1 VTGTAPPGRLARLIP
16 AVEWLPGYRR
26 QDLPRDA
33 VAGLTTAAVILPKAM
48 AYAALAGLP
57 VQVGLYTALVPT
69 AVYAMLGS
77 SRRLSV
83 STTTTLGILTAT
95 EIALLV
101 PDGDPG
107 KALAVAS
114 TLAVMV
120 GAVLLLASV
129 LRLGFLANFISE
141 PVLVGFKA
149 GIGCV
154 IVVDQVPKLLGLH
167 FAKGGFFENVLS
179 IVGHIPETS
188 LPTLAVAAGTL
199 AVMITL
205 PKVARGIPAPLV
217 AVAAGIGASGLLGL
231 QAHGVG
237 VVGAIPAGLPGLV
250 LPDRALMQQ
259 LWPGALGIG
268 LMSFVESI
276 AAGRAF
282 APAGELRPNANQELF
297 ATGIANAANG
307 CFGGMPAGGGTSQT
321 AVNSRAGACT
331 QMAGVVTAASTV
343 AVLLFLSPLISL
355 MPNATLAA
363 VVIAT
368 SVGLISPADIKAIRE
383 VRQTDAW
390 WAVAATAGVMVIGT
404 LQGILSAALLSM
416 AYLLYQFH
424 DPPVY
429 AVRRKPGTDVFR
441 RESTDHPE
449 DEAFPGLLIVRTE
462 GRIYFGN
469 AQRIADKM
477 APILRASRPEV
488 IVLDCGAVPDI
499 EFTALKMLTE
509 SEERL
514 RRGGTELWLAALN
527 PAALEIIN
535 RASLGRTLG
544 RERMYFN
551 VPRAVDAYLA
561 RRATGAGGSRQ

>member
-1 VTGTAPPGRLARLIP
+1 VTANGRPGRLSRLIP
-16 AVEWLPGYRR
+16 ALEWLPGYRR
-26 QDLPRDA
+26 EDLPRDV

-57 VQVGLYTALVPT
+57 VQVGLYSALVPT

-77 SRRLSV
+77 SGRLSV

-95 EIALLV
+95 EIAMLV
-101 PDGDPG
+101 PDGNPAQ
-107 KALAVAS
+107 ALAVAS

-120 GAVLLLASV
+120 GVVLLLASV

-141 PVLVGFKA
+141 PVLVGFKS

-154 IVVDQVPKLLGLH
+154 IVVDQVPKLLGIH

-179 IVGHIPETS
+179 IVGHIPELS
-188 LPTLAVAAGTL
+188 LPTLAVAAGTMAL
-199 AVMITL
+199 MIVL
-205 PKVARGIPAPLV
+205 PRLARGVPAPLV
-217 AVAAGIGASGLLGL
+217 AVAAGISASGLLGL

-237 VVGAIPAGLPGLV
+237 VVGAIPAGLPSLV
-250 LPDRALMQQ
+250 LPDQALMQQ

-282 APAGELRPNANQELF
+282 AAAGELRPNANQELF
-297 ATGIANAANG
+297 ATGVANAANG
-307 CFGGMPAGGGTSQT
+307 FFGGMPAGGGTSQT

-383 VRQTDAW
+383 VRHTDAW

-416 AYLLYQFH
+416 AYMMYQFH

-429 AVRRKPGTDVFR
+429 VLRRKPGTDVFR
-441 RESTDHPE
+441 RESADHPE

-469 AQRIADKM
+469 AQRIADKI
-477 APILRASRPEV
+477 APILQAARPKV
-488 IVLDCGAVPDI
+488 AVLDCGAVPDI

-509 SEERL
+509 AEERL

-527 PAALEIIN
+527 PAALEIVN

-561 RRATGAGGSRQ
+561 RRGTTARDNRS

>member
-1 VTGTAPPGRLARLIP
+1 VTGTATPGSLARLVP
-16 AVEWLPGYRR
+16 AVAWLPGYRR
-26 QDLPRDA
+26 KDLPRDV

-69 AVYAMLGS
+69 AIYALLGS

-120 GAVLLLASV
+120 GAVLVLASV

-167 FAKGGFFENVLS
+167 FSKGGFFENVLS

-199 AVMITL
+199 AVMVVL
-205 PKVARGIPAPLV
+205 PRLSRGIPAPLV

-237 VVGAIPAGLPGLV
+237 VVGAIPAGLPGLAF
-250 LPDRALMQQ
+250 PDRALMQQ

-297 ATGIANAANG
+297 ATGVANAANG
-307 CFGGMPAGGGTSQT
+307 LFGGMPAGGGTSQT

-383 VRQTDAW
+383 VRHTDAW
-390 WAVAATAGVMVIGT
+390 WAVAAMAGVMVIGT

-416 AYLLYQFH
+416 AYMMFQFH

-429 AVRRKPGTDVFR
+429 VLRRKPGTDVFR
-441 RESTDHPE
+441 RESADHPE

-469 AQRIADKM
+469 AQRIADKF
-477 APILRASRPEV
+477 APLLLASSPEV
-488 IVLDCGAVPDI
+488 IIFDCGAVPDI
-499 EFTALKMLTE
+499 EFTALKMMTE

-514 RRGGTELWLAALN
+514 RRGGIELWLAALN
-527 PAALEIIN
+527 PAALEIVN
-535 RASLGRTLG
+535 RAPLGRTLG

-551 VPRAVDAYLA
+551 VPGAVNAYLA
-561 RRATGAGGSRQ
+561 RCAAKAGDTRQ

>member
-1 VTGTAPPGRLARLIP
+1 MTGTATHGRLARLIP
-16 AVEWLPGYRR
+16 ALEWLPGYRR
-26 QDLPRDA
+26 QDLPRDL

-69 AVYAMLGS
+69 AVYAVLGS

-83 STTTTLGILTAT
+83 STTTTLGILTAS
-95 EIALLV
+95 EIAFVV
-101 PDGDPG
+101 PDGSP
-107 KALAVAS
+107 AQVLAAAS

-154 IVVDQVPKLLGLH
+154 IVVDQIPKLLGIH

-188 LPTLAVAAGTL
+188 WPTLAVAAGTL
-199 AVMITL
+199 AVMIIL
-205 PKVARGIPAPLV
+205 PRMTVGIPAPLV

-231 QAHGVG
+231 QAHGVA
-237 VVGAIPAGLPGLV
+237 VVGVIPAGLPGLV
-250 LPDRALMQQ
+250 VPDHALMQQ

-276 AAGRAF
+276 ASGRAF
-282 APAGELRPNANQELF
+282 APAGELRPNANQELL
-297 ATGIANAANG
+297 ATGIANATSG
-307 CFGGMPAGGGTSQT
+307 FFGGMPAGGGTSQT
-321 AVNSRAGACT
+321 AVNSQAGART

-355 MPNATLAA
+355 MPDATLAA

-368 SVGLISPADIKAIRE
+368 SVGLISPRDIRAIRE
-383 VRQTDAW
+383 IRRTEAW
-390 WAVAATAGVMVIGT
+390 WAVAAMGGVMVIGT
-404 LQGILSAALLSM
+404 LPGILSAALLSM
-416 AYLLYQFH
+416 AYLMYQFH

-429 AVRRKPGTDVFR
+429 VLRRKPETDVFR
-441 RESTDHPE
+441 RESAEHPE

-477 APILRASRPEV
+477 APLIRTMRPD
-488 IVLDCGAVPDI
+488 VLIFDCGAVPDI

-509 SEERL
+509 AEERL
-514 RRGGTELWLAALN
+514 RKGGTKLWLAALN
-527 PAALEIIN
+527 PAALEIVN
-535 RASLGRTLG
+535 RAPLGRTLG

-551 VPRAVDAYLA
+551 VPGAVDAYLA
-561 RRATGAGGSRQ
+561 RRATTALDK

>member
-1 VTGTAPPGRLARLIP
+1 VTGAAAPGRLARLIP
-16 AVEWLPGYRR
+16 ALAWLPGYRR
-26 QDLPRDA
+26 EDLPRDL
-33 VAGLTTAAVILPKAM
+33 VAGLTTSAVILPKSM

-57 VQVGLYTALVPT
+57 VQIGLYTALVPT
-69 AVYAMLGS
+69 AVYALLGS

-83 STTTTLGILTAT
+83 STTTTLGILTAA

-101 PDGDPG
+101 PDGNPG
-107 KALAVAS
+107 RALAVAS

-154 IVVDQVPKLLGLH
+154 IVVDQVPKLLGIH

-179 IVGHIPETS
+179 TVWHIPETS
-188 LPTLAVAAGTL
+188 FTTLAVAACTI
-199 AVMITL
+199 AVMIVL
-205 PKVARGIPAPLV
+205 PRLARGIPAPLL

-237 VVGAIPAGLPGLV
+237 VVGAIPPGLPGLV
-250 LPDRALMQQ
+250 LPDHALMQQ

-307 CFGGMPAGGGTSQT
+307 FFGGMPAGGGTSQT

-355 MPNATLAA
+355 MPSATLAA
-363 VVIAT
+363 VVIVT
-368 SVGLISPADIKAIRE
+368 SVGLISPGDIRAIRA
-383 VRQTDAW
+383 VRRTEAW
-390 WAVAATAGVMVIGT
+390 WAIAATAGVMVIGT
-404 LQGILSAALLSM
+404 LAGIAAAVMLSM
-416 AYLLYQFH
+416 LNLLQQAN

-429 AVRRKPGTDVFR
+429 ELARKRGTDVFR
-441 RESTDHPE
+441 RRSAEHPD
-449 DEAFPGLLIVRTE
+449 DETFPGLLILRPE
-462 GRIYFGN
+462 GRLYFANVQQIG
-469 AQRIADKM
+469 DKM
-477 APILRASRPEV
+477 ASLLRASSPSV
-488 IVLDCGAVPDI
+488 VLLECGAVPDI
-499 EFTALKMLTE
+499 EFTALKAL
-509 SEERL
+509 SEAEETL
-514 RRGGTELWLAALN
+514 RKGGVELWLAKLN
-527 PAALEIIN
+527 SGPLEVIQ
-535 RASLGRTLG
+535 RAPLGRLLG
-544 RERMYFN
+544 RERMFFN
-551 VPRAVDAYLA
+551 AQQAVDSYLA
-561 RRATGAGGSRQ
+561 RRPIGAGNNRT